1 MEYQE
6 QASEVA
12 LQLLTVAEALRPSMP
27 RVADLMD
34 FAAEAI
40 GHLFRAAYK
49 ERRETTADASKLAD
63 ALRVCG
69 CGDKPCYSCPYYAE
83 LDPFDCQTQIM
94 LKAAEIIEQL
104 AEEESCRI

>member
-1 MEYQE
+1 MEDQE
-6 QASEVA
+6 QASEAA

-34 FAAEAI
+34 FASETI
-40 GHLFRAAYK
+40 GHLIRDAYK

-69 CGDKPCYSCPYYAE
+69 CGDKPCGDCPYHAE
-83 LDPFDCQTQIM
+83 LDPFNCQKQIM
-94 LKAAEIIEQL
+94 EKAADLLEQL
-104 AEEESCRI
+104 AEAEP

>member
-1 MEYQE
+1 MEDQE
-6 QASEVA
+6 QASEAA

-69 CGDKPCYSCPYYAE
+69 CGDKPCGDCPYHAE
-83 LDPFDCQTQIM
+83 LDPFNCQKQIM
-94 LKAAEIIEQL
+94 EKAADLIEQL
-104 AEEESCRI
+104 TEEGEA

>member
-1 MEYQE
+1 MTDQE
-6 QASEVA
+6 QAREVA
-12 LQLLTVAEALRPSMP
+12 MQLLTVAEALRPSMP

-49 ERRETTADASKLAD
+49 VRRETTADTSKLAD

-69 CGDKPCYSCPYYAE
+69 CGDKPCGDCPYHAE
-83 LDPFDCQTQIM
+83 LDPFNCQKQIM
-94 LKAAEIIEQL
+94 EKAADLIEQL
-104 AEEESCRI
+104 AEAEP